1 MKLVLTLSFFFH
13 ETYFDLHNR
22 VAGQTNLDSIS
33 FLQSAQKMF
42 QDEQTFDNADLLLDN
57 DLEDDID
64 VGMDGMPIGLNI
76 SELLMLET
84 GPNQDDQ
91 LEDGGGHRD
100 SLSQPSSP
108 IMGAGGRTSP
118 SQFSGQARSNGV
130 VLVDPQEDGRGSVLQ
145 QPLALGYYVST
156 ASTGRLPRWF
166 WSACPHLEGSCPV
179 FLKSALHLHSPGIT
193 QSEEFVH
200 NTNNK
205 VHPLDSSYT
214 TDVLRCVLV
223 CVSERLAV
231 CNESFRICWE

>member
-1 MKLVLTLSFFFH
+1 MLF
-13 ETYFDLHNR
+13 
-22 VAGQTNLDSIS
+22 
-33 FLQSAQKMF
+33 QSAQKMF
-42 QDEQTFDNADLLLDN
+42 QDEQTFDNSDLLLDN
-57 DLEDDID
+57 DLEDGMD
-64 VGMDGMPIGLNI
+64 GMDGMPIGLNI
-76 SELLMLET
+76 SELLMLDT

-91 LEDGGGHRD
+91 MEDGGGHRD

-108 IMGAGGRTSP
+108 IMGANGRASP

-145 QPLALGYYVST
+145 QPLALGYYIST

-205 VHPLDSSYT
+205 VHSLDSSYT
-214 TDVLRCVLV
+214 TDVLRCVCV
-223 CVSERLAV
+223 CVCVWIEVSELAW
-231 CNESFRICWE
+231 NECECHLCSYSNTLPQGF

>member
-1 MKLVLTLSFFFH
+1 MCAEVNVFPT
-13 ETYFDLHNR
+13 
-22 VAGQTNLDSIS
+22 VAENTIHPASL
-33 FLQSAQKMF
+33 FQSAQKMF
-42 QDEQTFDNADLLLDN
+42 QDEQTFGNTDLLLGA
-57 DLEDDID
+57 DLDEDIEG
-64 VGMDGMPIGLNI
+64 GMDPIAIGLNI
-76 SELLMLET
+76 NDLLMLET

-91 LEDGGGHRD
+91 LEDGNGHRD

-108 IMGAGGRTSP
+108 IMGTGGRTSP

-130 VLVDPQEDGRGSVLQ
+130 VLMDPQEDGRGSVLQ

-214 TDVLRCVLV
+214 TDVLRWVLHFPLWWAV
-223 CVSERLAV
+223 WVLTVSSRRL
-231 CNESFRICWE
+231 